1 MMRVLAVALP
11 LLSALWIVPADAQS
25 ARIGAGRGGER
36 GVNIPNYTAN
46 NGLPHWRSCRARVLA
61 GTGNCTVLFIGE
73 STTAG
78 FDALY
83 NTVGSNALSA
93 AMPSQVAGILTTV
106 YGISSQT
113 NDVMGN
119 KNVDSDAGVS
129 ANYQA
134 FDTRTTLGNWIIL
147 GPGTDKAPGPLGGYF
162 FAGGNTAMEFAPS
175 DLASYP
181 GSGSILT
188 DTIDVYV
195 LNTGSANLTVK
206 VGDTTLCT
214 RGSISS
220 LTRVTCSAPRADNTY
235 AINCDVQFQ
244 CAIMGWV
251 ARDSTTSQVIM
262 INGAWGGATSAQWA
276 SNHPNIAALAPDLC
290 VINEIGND
298 SRNQT
303 PAATYRSNLTAVVN
317 SCKQTGDVLLTTGT
331 MGKGP
336 PRKNSLITA
345 VKSIGAATGSP
356 VWDSASLGS
365 STGWTAQT
373 NARRGW
379 NGSINGAA
387 PDTAHQ
393 GAAGY
398 AVYASF
404 IAQIL
409 AQ

>member
-1 MMRVLAVALP
+1 VR
-11 LLSALWIVPADAQS
+11 
-25 ARIGAGRGGER
+25 GR
-36 GVNIPNYTAN
+36 
-46 NGLPHWRSCRARVLA
+46 
-61 GTGNCTVLFIGE
+61 
-73 STTAG
+73 
-78 FDALY
+78 
-83 NTVGSNALSA
+83 
-93 AMPSQVAGILTTV
+93 
-106 YGISSQT
+106 ISSIT
-113 NDVMGN
+113 
-119 KNVDSDAGVS
+119 K
-129 ANYQA
+129 
-134 FDTRTTLGNWIIL
+134 
-147 GPGTDKAPGPLGGYF
+147 
-162 FAGGNTAMEFAPS
+162 
-175 DLASYP
+175 
-181 GSGSILT
+181 
-188 DTIDVYV
+188 
-195 LNTGSANLTVK
+195 
-206 VGDTTLCT
+206 
-214 RGSISS
+214 
-220 LTRVTCSAPRADNTY
+220 VTCSAARADNTY

-262 INGAWGGATSAQWA
+262 INGAWGGATSEQWA
-276 SNHPNIAALAPDLC
+276 ASHANIAALAPDLC

-298 SRNQT
+298 SRIQT
-303 PAATYRSNLTAVVN
+303 PAATYRSNLTAIVN

-365 STGWTAQT
+365 SNGWTAQT

>member
-1 MMRVLAVALP
+1 MRVLAVALL
-11 LLSALWIVPADAQS
+11 LLSAFRIVPADAQS
-25 ARIGAGRGGER
+25 ARAGAGRGGEHSA
-36 GVNIPNYTAN
+36 NIPNYTAN

-83 NTVGSNALSA
+83 NTVGSDALSA

-119 KNVDSDAGVS
+119 KNVDSDAGVA
-129 ANYQA
+129 ANYQT
-134 FDTRTTLGNWIIL
+134 FDTRTRLGNWIIL
-147 GPGTDKAPGPLGGYF
+147 GPGTDRTPGPLGGYS
-162 FAGGNTAMEFAPS
+162 FAGGNTAIEFAPS

-181 GSGSILT
+181 GSGPILT
-188 DTIDVYV
+188 DKIDVYV
-195 LNTGSANLTVK
+195 LNTGSANFTVK
-206 VGDTTLCT
+206 VGDTTLCS
-214 RGSISS
+214 RGGISS
-220 LTRVTCSAPRADNTY
+220 LTRVTCSATRADNTY

-276 SNHPNIAALAPDLC
+276 SNLPNIAALAPDLC

-298 SRNQT
+298 SRDKT
-303 PAATYRSNLTAVVN
+303 PPATYRSNLTAIVN
-317 SCKQTGDVLLTTGT
+317 TCRQTGDVLLTTGT
-331 MGKGP
+331 SGRGTP
-336 PRKNSLITA
+336 AHNGLITA
-345 VKSIGAATGSP
+345 VKAIGAVTGSP
-356 VWDSASLGS
+356 VWDSASLGG
-365 STGWTAQT
+365 GWTAQT

-379 NGSINGAA
+379 NGSINGVA

>member
-1 MMRVLAVALP
+1 MRVLAVALL
-11 LLSALWIVPADAQS
+11 LLSALRIVPADAQS
-25 ARIGAGRGGER
+25 ARIGAGRGGEHS
-36 GVNIPNYTAN
+36 VNIPNYVAN
-46 NGLPHWRSCRARVLA
+46 GGLPRWKGCRAKVLA

-83 NTVGSNALSA
+83 ATTTADALSA

-106 YGISSQT
+106 YGISAQT

-119 KNVDSDAGVS
+119 KDVDSGARVS

-134 FDTRTTLGNWIIL
+134 FDTRTTLGNWIITA
-147 GPGTDKAPGPLGGYF
+147 PGADGSAGPLGGHF
-162 FAGGNTAMEFAPS
+162 FAGGNTAMTFAPS
-175 DLASYP
+175 DPATYP
-181 GSGSILT
+181 GSGPILT

-195 LNTGSANLTVK
+195 LNTGSASVTVS

-214 RGSISS
+214 RSGISAI
-220 LTRVTCSAPRADNTY
+220 TRVTCSATRGDNTY

-262 INGAWGGATSAQWA
+262 INGAWGGATSEQWA
-276 SNHPNIAALAPDLC
+276 TRPSNITVFAPDLC
-290 VINEIGND
+290 VINEFGND
-298 SRNQT
+298 HRYHT
-303 PAATYRSNLTAVVN
+303 PPATYRLNLMTIVN
-317 SCKQTGDVLLTTGT
+317 ACRHSGDVLLTTGT
-331 MGKGP
+331 FGKGP
-336 PRKNSLITA
+336 PEKNSLITA

-365 STGWTAQT
+365 SNGWTAQT